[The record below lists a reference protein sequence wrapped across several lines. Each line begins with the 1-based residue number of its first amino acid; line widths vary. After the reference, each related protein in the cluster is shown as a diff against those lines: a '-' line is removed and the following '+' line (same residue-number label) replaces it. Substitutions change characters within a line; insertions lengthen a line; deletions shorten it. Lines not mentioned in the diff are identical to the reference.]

1 MQASLARA
9 LVFYARSVP
18 GWRQLAVETVR
29 HVTGLR
35 LDHVPAG
42 WRDARWVRRF
52 FKDTYQSLS
61 YVEDWREAF
70 ARHPRLRVSPCNIN
84 NPVEIVR
91 ALRALKE
98 ADLVVALHS
107 AVGDHLGVMRRI
119 GRFLQGRRG
128 PAIALFGNE
137 YNLMDEKID
146 FARRAGVDFI
156 GSQLPPAAAAQLY
169 AGLPRVRVLHAPA
182 ALNPDVYRPGPSGPR
197 PVDLGFRG
205 QAYPLFVGDV
215 ERTDAVNA
223 LSDAARRAGL
233 AVDVRFAPLERGGW
247 SDFLAG
253 CAGIPGA
260 ESGTYFLEPDSK
272 LLARAQ
278 AYCRRRP
285 AATWPEVRERFFT
298 GARKINGKAISSRHF
313 EPLGTKTC
321 QVLLEGEYNGIL
333 KPMEHYIP
341 VRKDLS
347 NVDEAVALLAD
358 PAVRARIT
366 ETAHAFARAGH
377 TYLKRVDD
385 LVRAAL
391 PGAEA
396 GGGFAGQ

>member
-137 YNLMDEKID
+137 
-146 FARRAGVDFI
+146 
-156 GSQLPPAAAAQLY
+156 
-169 AGLPRVRVLHAPA
+169 
-182 ALNPDVYRPGPSGPR
+182 
-197 PVDLGFRG
+197 
-205 QAYPLFVGDV
+205 
-215 ERTDAVNA
+215 
-223 LSDAARRAGL
+223 
-233 AVDVRFAPLERGGW
+233 
-247 SDFLAG
+247 
-253 CAGIPGA
+253 
-260 ESGTYFLEPDSK
+260 
-272 LLARAQ
+272 
-278 AYCRRRP
+278 
-285 AATWPEVRERFFT
+285 
-298 GARKINGKAISSRHF
+298 
-313 EPLGTKTC
+313 
-321 QVLLEGEYNGIL
+321 
-333 KPMEHYIP
+333 
-341 VRKDLS
+341 
-347 NVDEAVALLAD
+347 
-358 PAVRARIT
+358 
-366 ETAHAFARAGH
+366 
-377 TYLKRVDD
+377 
-385 LVRAAL
+385 
-391 PGAEA
+391 
-396 GGGFAGQ
+396 